1 MSAAQG
7 RSQTG
12 PHRSAQNEGTLMT
25 IDDFL
30 ARHRQQ
36 WSSQWQAI
44 TGQPGDPV
52 LRDALLARYSESHRH
67 YHTLEHL
74 DACLRH
80 CVLLCTGADHPHEV
94 TLALWF
100 HDAIYDIGAPDNE
113 LRSADW
119 ARDALQQAGAA
130 AAPVQRVHD
139 LIMATRHDVAP
150 QSRDQEILLD
160 ADLAILGAP
169 STVFDAYEQQIHAEY
184 HAVPQA
190 TRRVTRRRILQG
202 FLDRPRIYHTAL
214 FHQQREAQA
223 RANLARSVAALA
235 SG

>member
-1 MSAAQG
+1 MS
-7 RSQTG
+7 R
-12 PHRSAQNEGTLMT
+12 
-25 IDDFL
+25 DDFL
-30 ARHRQQ
+30 ARHAQQ
-36 WSSQWQAI
+36 WISQWQAI
-44 TGQPGDPV
+44 TGQPGDPA
-52 LRDALLARYSESHRH
+52 LRDALLARYSEPHRH
-67 YHTLEHL
+67 YHTLQHL

-80 CVLLCTGADHPHEV
+80 CVLLCAQADHPHEI

-119 ARDALQQAGAA
+119 ARDALLHAGADARA
-130 AAPVQRVHD
+130 AQRVHD
-139 LIMATRHDVAP
+139 LIAATRHDTAP

-160 ADLAILGAP
+160 ADLAILGA
-169 STVFDAYEQQIHAEY
+169 SSAVFDAYEQQIHAEY

-214 FHQQREAQA
+214 FQQQREAQA
-223 RANLARSVAALA
+223 RANLARSIAALA
-235 SG
+235 AD